1 MIERHV
7 TNSRLSRVVI
17 HNGVAYIAGTGPDTA
32 NASPGEQA
40 AEVLN
45 KIDDFLKQ
53 AKTDKSKLLSAT
65 VWVKDLN
72 HLSEINDV
80 WDAWL
85 PQGTAPARSCVEA
98 TPARSEFA
106 LAISVT
112 AAIE

>member
-17 HNGVAYIAGTGPDTA
+17 HNGIAYIAGTGPDTA
-32 NASPGEQA
+32 SANAGEQT
-40 AEVLN
+40 AEVLT
-45 KIDDFLKQ
+45 KIDEFLGQ

-72 HLSEINDV
+72 DLSEINAV
-80 WDAWL
+80 WDSWL
-85 PQGTAPARSCVEA
+85 PEGTAPARSCVEA

>member
-1 MIERHV
+1 MIERYV

-17 HNGVAYIAGTGPDTA
+17 HNGIAYIAGTGPDTA
-32 NASPGEQA
+32 SATPGQQTT
-40 AEVLN
+40 EVLD
-45 KIDDFLKQ
+45 KIDEFLKQ

-65 VWVKDLN
+65 VWVKNLSQ
-72 HLSEINDV
+72 LSEINDV

-85 PQGTAPARSCVEA
+85 PPGTAPARSCVEA